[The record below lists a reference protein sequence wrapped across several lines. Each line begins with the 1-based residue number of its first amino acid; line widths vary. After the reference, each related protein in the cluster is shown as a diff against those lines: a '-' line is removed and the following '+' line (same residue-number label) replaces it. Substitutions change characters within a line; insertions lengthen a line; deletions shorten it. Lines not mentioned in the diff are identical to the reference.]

1 MAVERKRRGRPPLGV
16 DQNPTPRIP
25 IATTVVSRPEPS
37 GVRDGD
43 IYKHYAEKDV
53 YCVLITDDKNIKYA
67 ELTGTPSWQKFKEL
81 NHEVMIR
88 SSKTMTLANANAIV
102 KEGSWIFVENIV
114 KLWGG

>member
-1 MAVERKRRGRPPLGV
+1 MALERKRRGRPPKTE
-16 DQNPTPRIP
+16 TPHTAESAIDYRSP
-25 IATTVVSRPEPS
+25 RPEPT
-37 GVRDGD
+37 GVRDGN
-43 IYKHYAEKDV
+43 IYKHYAENDV

-67 ELTGTPSWQKFKEL
+67 ELCGTPSHAKFKEL

-102 KEGSWIFVENIV
+102 KDGVWIYVENIV